1 LRKSVS
7 VELPEIEDIKDD
19 PREII
24 ITYLRNNDFI
34 IAPIANKLLQGTLN
48 RMSYWLVQMENEGIL
63 EHEKKMVKMKG
74 SKQYRS
80 MRVWRLVNLSS
91 NKKGKT

>member
-1 LRKSVS
+1 MRKSVS